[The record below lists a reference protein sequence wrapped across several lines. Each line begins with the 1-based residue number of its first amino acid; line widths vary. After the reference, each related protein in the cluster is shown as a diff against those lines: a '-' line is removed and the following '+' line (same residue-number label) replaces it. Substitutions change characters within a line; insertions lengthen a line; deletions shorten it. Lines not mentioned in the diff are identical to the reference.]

1 MSNPLYSTIP
11 APKLKRNNFSL
22 SHRNYLTMS
31 QHQNVPTLIKE
42 VLPGDIFN
50 IHQETFCRV
59 QPLVAPPLSS
69 ISMSHHCFYVP
80 MRTLSKVWE
89 DFITGG
95 REGTNEKV
103 LPYTNMY
110 NLYNY
115 VYNLY
120 QEAGEEVIPYNVIR
134 CFEYM
139 GIGFHYPLDTTSYS
153 GFVTDWLDLN
163 NSFSAETSKQGS
175 EIVNLL
181 PFVAVAKIYDE
192 YYRDQNLEESVMD
205 KIREWLPEDAYGF
218 QEIDYETPGVDVL
231 FQVFS
236 RAWKKDRFTSALPFT
251 QRGPEVYIPLA
262 GTVPVSIGG
271 VSSPSGTGDLS
282 GNVEVEY
289 TPQTQQNYISSDG
302 TPINFKGDVNL
313 EDAELMTTINNFRQA
328 ERLQAFY
335 ERDARGGARLPESNL
350 SHWGVPT
357 LDATTNRA
365 EFLGGEHFPIVV
377 SEVDQ
382 TSQSTETSA
391 QGTLAGKASGYSNS
405 GLCKRFFREHGYII
419 CLSSIMSKAIYSQ
432 GMDKMYFRKD
442 RIDYAWPEFAHLGE
456 EPIYNKEVN
465 ADSNDPEGVF
475 GYTPRYSDYKS
486 ALSQVH
492 AEFKSNLAFWL
503 QQRKFP
509 NYVALNKQFVMSAP
523 DQGIFAV
530 RTSEDGIPT
539 DQFLVVINFGI
550 RASRLLPFYGVPM
563 L

>member
-103 LPYTNMY
+103 LPYTTMGV
-110 NLYNY
+110 LYAY
-115 VYNLY
+115 VYNLWNELY
-120 QEAGEEVIPYNVIR
+120 DGDSAFEVIR
-134 CFEYM
+134 CLEYM
-139 GIGFHYPLDTTSYS
+139 GVGFHYPSDFSS
-153 GFVTDWLDLN
+153 INNFVEDWLSK
-163 NSFSAETSKQGS
+163 NSNFETGKASD

-205 KIREWLPEDAYGF
+205 KIREWLPEDSYGF
-218 QEIDYETPGVDVL
+218 QEIDFEDINVL
-231 FQVFS
+231 SLFKVFS

-262 GTVPVSIGG
+262 GSVPVS
-271 VSSPSGTGDLS
+271 VSSSPATPSSSIYDPSDLEGTVRMGYTAETNTAYVSANDKTFNLS
-282 GNVEVEY
+282 GVADLDN
-289 TPQTQQNYISSDG
+289 
-302 TPINFKGDVNL
+302 
-313 EDAELMTTINNFRQA
+313 AELMTTINNFRQA

-377 SEVDQ
+377 SEVEQ
-382 TSQSTETSA
+382 TSQTTDTSA

-405 GLCKRFFREHGYII
+405 RLCKRFFREHGYII

-456 EPIYNKEVN
+456 EPIYKKEVL
-465 ADSNDPEGVF
+465 ADCSDPEGVF

-492 AEFKSNLAFWL
+492 TEFKSNLAFWL
-503 QQRKFP
+503 QQRKFDDS
-509 NYVALNKQFVMSAP
+509 VALNKSFIMSQP
-523 DQGIFAV
+523 DKSIFAL
-530 RTSEDGIPT
+530 SGDLPT